1 LAAER
6 ARPLLTDAAKPATFD
21 VEAYNER
28 GEMVPTAV
36 AGEHPLTLY
45 LDKKE
50 LVTLMTLGHA
60 PEALAIGDLR
70 NQRLIGSLDALAAV
84 QVDWETESCAVTT
97 RKGVKGLAK
106 KMGKRTV
113 TTGCG
118 QGTVFGDLMEEIDKV
133 KLRDDVTLSDEQ
145 LFVLVE
151 KVRKYETIYKQA
163 GAVHGC
169 ALATREGEIL
179 MFVEDVGRHNAVDA
193 IAGYMWLRDIDGAD
207 KVFYTTGRLTSEMV
221 IKCAQM
227 AIPFLVSRSGLTQ
240 MGYEIARKVGLTMLG
255 RASGRHYLAF
265 TGRERLKRAAPQPT
279 AYA

>member
-1 LAAER
+1 LAAKR
-6 ARPLLTDAAKPATFD
+6 YRPQLTDAAKPSTFE
-21 VEAYNER
+21 VEAVNER

-60 PEALAIGDLR
+60 PEALAIGYLR
-70 NQRLIGSLDALAAV
+70 NQRLVGALKDITAV
-84 QVDWETESCAVTT
+84 QVDWETDSCAVTT
-97 RKGVKGLAK
+97 RKGVKDLK
-106 KMGKRTV
+106 KKTGKRTV
-113 TTGCG
+113 TSGCG
-118 QGTVFGDLMEEIDKV
+118 QGTMFGSLMDEIDQV
-133 KLRDDVTLSDEQ
+133 KLRKDVTLRDDQ
-145 LFVLVE
+145 LFALIE

-169 ALATREGEIL
+169 ALASREGEIL

-193 IAGYMWLRDIDGAD
+193 IAGFMWLEAIDGSD

-227 AIPFLVSRSGLTQ
+227 RIPFLVSRSGLTQ
-240 MGYEIARKVGLTMLG
+240 MGYQIAQQTGITMLG

-265 TGRERLKRAAPQPT
+265 TGRQRLLRTAPQPT
-279 AYA
+279 AIA

>member
-1 LAAER
+1 LAAR
-6 ARPLLTDAAKPATFD
+6 PHRPLLTDAAKPATFQ
-21 VEAYNER
+21 VEAVNER
-28 GEMVPTAV
+28 GEMVPTSV

-60 PEALAIGDLR
+60 PEALAIGYLR
-70 NQRLIGSLDALAAV
+70 NQRLVGSLADITAV
-84 QVDWETESCAVTT
+84 QVDWETESCAITT
-97 RKGVKGLAK
+97 RKGVKDLK
-106 KMGKRTV
+106 KKVGKRTV

-133 KLRDDVTLSDEQ
+133 KLREDVALADSE
-145 LFVLVE
+145 LFVLLE
-151 KVRKYETIYKQA
+151 KVRRHETIYKQA

-169 ALATREGEIL
+169 ALATRAGEIL

-193 IAGYMWLRDIDGAD
+193 IAGFMWLEAIDGSD

-265 TGRERLKRAAPQPT
+265 TGRERLRHDAAQPT